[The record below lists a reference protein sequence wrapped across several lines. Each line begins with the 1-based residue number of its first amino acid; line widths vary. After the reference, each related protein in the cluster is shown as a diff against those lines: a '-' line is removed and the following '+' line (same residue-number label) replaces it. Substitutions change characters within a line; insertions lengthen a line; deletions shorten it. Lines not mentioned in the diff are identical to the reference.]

1 VQCSEDDTNRS
12 GCRDPRE
19 RIVEHRH
26 GVGQVR
32 HDRHEEHGHSEPRL
46 GRRPHGVQPCLE
58 RRCSGFEGLPQLLV
72 GHGDRHREV
81 DGHPTSRLREQR
93 KIAPQQRALGEHRE
107 RRAAGRE
114 GVDDLGHEPVAP
126 LRPLIR
132 VGVGA
137 ERDRLVLPRRRGQLA
152 AQHLG
157 HVDLH
162 DDLLVE
168 IAPGV
173 EVEVGV
179 GALAKQYEQAW
190 LHPR

>member
-1 VQCSEDDTNRS
+1 V
-12 GCRDPRE
+12 P
-19 RIVEHRH
+19 
-26 GVGQVR
+26 
-32 HDRHEEHGHSEPRL
+32 
-46 GRRPHGVQPCLE
+46 
-58 RRCSGFEGLPQLLV
+58 
-72 GHGDRHREV
+72 
-81 DGHPTSRLREQR
+81 
-93 KIAPQQRALGEHRE
+93 
-107 RRAAGRE
+107 
-114 GVDDLGHEPVAP
+114 
-126 LRPLIR
+126 
-132 VGVGA
+132 
-137 ERDRLVLPRRRGQLA
+137 PRRRGQLA